1 MQTVT
6 AAGVPNKAVFGPFV
20 DPANNPFSA
29 SSSYSLTITG
39 GAFDVE
45 NLYTLAFAAGAASG
59 SFIDINNAPPP
70 PSVPE
75 PASLGLLGA
84 GLAGLA
90 FARRRRP
97 VDGRAEH

>member
-1 MQTVT
+1 MSKTFTRLHLAQ
-6 AAGVPNKAVFGPFV
+6 GPR
-20 DPANNPFSA
+20 P
-29 SSSYSLTITG
+29 
-39 GAFDVE
+39 
-45 NLYTLAFAAGAASG
+45 G

-70 PSVPE
+70 PSLPE

-84 GLAGLA
+84 SLAGLA